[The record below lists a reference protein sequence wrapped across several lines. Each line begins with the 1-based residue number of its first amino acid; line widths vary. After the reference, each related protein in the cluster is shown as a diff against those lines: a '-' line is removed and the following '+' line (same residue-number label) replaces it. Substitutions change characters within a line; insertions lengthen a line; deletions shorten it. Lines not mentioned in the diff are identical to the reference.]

1 MAKPNTSLPVCIW
14 SEIGIKY
21 NPDECLIPNDTNKR
35 THPPTITKSE
45 EECLKNFIIYILY
58 TIISYLLHLSLMAF
72 TIVYLIVL
80 VLLLTLFARKQIK
93 GIESTKKFDEKAMLV
108 LWLILGFVG
117 LVTGGL

>member
-1 MAKPNTSLPVCIW
+1 
-14 SEIGIKY
+14 
-21 NPDECLIPNDTNKR
+21 
-35 THPPTITKSE
+35 
-45 EECLKNFIIYILY
+45 
-58 TIISYLLHLSLMAF
+58 MAF

-93 GIESTKKFDEKAMLV
+93 GIENTKKFNEKSMLV

>member
-1 MAKPNTSLPVCIW
+1 M
-14 SEIGIKY
+14 
-21 NPDECLIPNDTNKR
+21 
-35 THPPTITKSE
+35 
-45 EECLKNFIIYILY
+45 
-58 TIISYLLHLSLMAF
+58 LHLSLMAF